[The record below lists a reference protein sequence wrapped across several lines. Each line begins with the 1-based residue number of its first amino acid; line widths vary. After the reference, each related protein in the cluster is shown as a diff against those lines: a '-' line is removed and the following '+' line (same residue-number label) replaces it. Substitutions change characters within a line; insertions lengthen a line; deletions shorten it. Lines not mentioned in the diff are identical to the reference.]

1 MLSKAQ
7 ETWANESIQET
18 SAEQAPPLIV
28 YTLNRCTIKTIGFLN
43 KAFKC
48 SYGKMTSQ
56 GVSGIMEKKRKQ
68 GGPPWNMLLNY
79 SLQTIPKNRKL
90 RERQS

>member
-1 MLSKAQ
+1 MSLHWKHPQNKRVAS
-7 ETWANESIQET
+7 
-18 SAEQAPPLIV
+18 PLIV

-56 GVSGIMEKKRKQ
+56 GISGITEKRRTR
-68 GGPPWNMLLNY
+68 GAPHG
-79 SLQTIPKNRKL
+79 TRC
-90 RERQS
+90 